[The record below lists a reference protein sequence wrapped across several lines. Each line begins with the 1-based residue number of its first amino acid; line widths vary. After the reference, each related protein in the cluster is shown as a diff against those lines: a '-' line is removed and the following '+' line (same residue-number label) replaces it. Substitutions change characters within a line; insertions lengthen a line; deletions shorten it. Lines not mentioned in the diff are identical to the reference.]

1 MLAGLRELKT
11 IHKQIGDVRGH
22 GLMIGLEL
30 VRDQES
36 NEPCDPEFFNDVFE
50 KTKDY
55 GVLLGKGGRFANT
68 LRIQPPM
75 CISEDDVN
83 FALDVIDQ
91 SITEA
96 AGNRR

>member
-1 MLAGLRELKT
+1 MKGLRELQT

-22 GLMIGLEL
+22 GLMIGVEL

-36 NEPCDPEFFNDVFE
+36 NEPVDAEFFGDVFE

-55 GVLLGKGGRFANT
+55 GILLGKGGRFFNT
-68 LRIQPPM
+68 IRIQPPM
-75 CISEDDVN
+75 CITEQDVD

-91 SITEA
+91 SFKEA
-96 AGNRR
+96 NESRKK